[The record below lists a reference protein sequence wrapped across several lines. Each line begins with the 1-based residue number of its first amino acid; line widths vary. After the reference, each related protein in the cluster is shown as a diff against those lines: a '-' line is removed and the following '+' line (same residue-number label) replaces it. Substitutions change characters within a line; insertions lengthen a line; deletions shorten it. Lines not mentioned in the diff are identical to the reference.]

1 MMLEART
8 TIPLALA
15 PSSEFLSTLSL
26 EQQLDCWRA
35 CLLVYSASGQKIV
48 PRDFQL
54 KAAMPCLR
62 GVDSVVVAGTGT
74 GKTLIAAI
82 PLLLLPKTISI
93 MISPLKRLQSSHV
106 KSYAKLGDV
115 ESGKYPL
122 LIVSPE
128 QLGMLD
134 GHLPR
139 LALLLNKPR
148 FVANIK
154 RVHVDEA
161 HTIYTAGI
169 SKHGEPAFRPAWGT
183 LDVLRILL
191 QRGTPF
197 QLLSA
202 TLPDHILRIS
212 KEKTMIS
219 PDCFEARMSTNR
231 PNITYATLELRDGA
245 HNLSNLDFLIPTD
258 YTESMGPLSKTVV
271 FHDSKPECSNAC
283 IHLNDLLPPELRDT
297 GVIMHYHSGMSRVY
311 LDPLFAD
318 FASPT
323 GRCRILCATSCAS
336 TGLDV
341 PGIEKVIQYGVTT
354 NGTDSI
360 QRAGRGGRDDE
371 TCALFLMMIE
381 PWAYKAE
388 LDGDDLNDDP
398 DKPHRPKPKDGNRT
412 KQDRIGRASLAYA
425 QTDGCLRQFWATY
438 LNDNS
443 STALDYTNKWC
454 CDRHPGNEFDLQ
466 SFFKAPLRKE
476 ITETGLRAV
485 RPASFILDNP
495 SIQLLAKMTHES
507 IRSIS
512 DIVTALHET
521 PSWETEWGAAVFRV
535 VSTYSQGIEDKKNEI
550 IRDFEMEKAAAKA
563 SENRRKAALKET
575 EQLEKEAR
583 RMVAERE
590 RAEKKA
596 TAERERA
603 EKKAVAEQERAE
615 KKAASERAKEEKKAE
630 AERSRARKAEEAQRA
645 KAEKKANTA
654 RAKGEAARAA
664 TANATGQAVV
674 LPPRPVPR
682 RSKRKLEGKEN
693 DDPGDSLQGDGA
705 VEPGAKR
712 IKLVI

>member
-1 MMLEART
+1 MPTDEALLAAAQEALESAQLAQKQPALQAIRDLSDNDMMLEART

-82 PLLLLPKTISI
+82 PLLLHPETISI

-106 KSYAKLGDV
+106 KSYAKLGVRAAAINGDTTTDPVFWKDV

-297 GVIMHYHSGMSRVY
+297 GEDAESSAQH
-311 LDPLFAD
+311 P
-318 FASPT
+318 
-323 GRCRILCATSCAS
+323 
-336 TGLDV
+336 
-341 PGIEKVIQYGVTT
+341 
-354 NGTDSI
+354 
-360 QRAGRGGRDDE
+360 
-371 TCALFLMMIE
+371 AL
-381 PWAYKAE
+381 
-388 LDGDDLNDDP
+388 
-398 DKPHRPKPKDGNRT
+398 
-412 KQDRIGRASLAYA
+412 QLAL
-425 QTDGCLRQFWATY
+425 TF
-438 LNDNS
+438 
-443 STALDYTNKWC
+443 
-454 CDRHPGNEFDLQ
+454 
-466 SFFKAPLRKE
+466 
-476 ITETGLRAV
+476 
-485 RPASFILDNP
+485 
-495 SIQLLAKMTHES
+495 
-507 IRSIS
+507 
-512 DIVTALHET
+512 
-521 PSWETEWGAAVFRV
+521 
-535 VSTYSQGIEDKKNEI
+535 
-550 IRDFEMEKAAAKA
+550 
-563 SENRRKAALKET
+563 
-575 EQLEKEAR
+575 
-583 RMVAERE
+583 
-590 RAEKKA
+590 
-596 TAERERA
+596 
-603 EKKAVAEQERAE
+603 QE
-615 KKAASERAKEEKKAE
+615 
-630 AERSRARKAEEAQRA
+630 
-645 KAEKKANTA
+645 
-654 RAKGEAARAA
+654 
-664 TANATGQAVV
+664 
-674 LPPRPVPR
+674 
-682 RSKRKLEGKEN
+682 
-693 DDPGDSLQGDGA
+693 
-705 VEPGAKR
+705 
-712 IKLVI
+712 